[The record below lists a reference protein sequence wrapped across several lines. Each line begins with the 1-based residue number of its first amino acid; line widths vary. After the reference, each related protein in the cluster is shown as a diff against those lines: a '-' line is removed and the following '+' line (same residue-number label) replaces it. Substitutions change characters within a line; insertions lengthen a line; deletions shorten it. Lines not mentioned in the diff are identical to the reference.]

1 MTVGQLLREMNTA
14 ELVEW
19 WAYFNIKQKA
29 MEEEAEELKRL
40 ESGEEAPRYKLGE
53 TKKARPGGD
62 GPLSKLL
69 FGEGKVDANG
79 RVI

>member
-1 MTVGQLLREMNTA
+1 MTVGQLLREINTA

-19 WAYFNIKQKA
+19 AAYFKIKQEA

-40 ESGEEAPRYKLGE
+40 ESGNESPRYKLGE
-53 TKKARPGGD
+53 TKKARPGRD

-69 FGEGKVDANG
+69 FGEGKVDADG
-79 RVI
+79 RVV